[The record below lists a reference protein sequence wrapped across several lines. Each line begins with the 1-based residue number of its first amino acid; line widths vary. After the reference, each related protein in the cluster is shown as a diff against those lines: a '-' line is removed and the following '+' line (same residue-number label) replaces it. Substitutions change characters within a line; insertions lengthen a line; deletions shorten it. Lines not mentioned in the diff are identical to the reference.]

1 MLDVAG
7 YGTPRV
13 SPGSRRAGALKY
25 PVVIVA
31 LAGFVLLINVLL
43 GMTKAPEQE
52 WTRAVYL
59 FTGVE
64 ATAFAAAGCESKGQ
78 CAGGRHPREFGGAA
92 SRPRS

>member
-1 MLDVAG
+1 MPA
-7 YGTPRV
+7 TTN

-52 WTRAVYL
+52 CTRAVYL